1 MWRWTFHPRIPC
13 GQFRTGTQEREP
25 QLQAGLVLESL
36 RHIAENIKN
45 KSIKNPLV
53 ERENKK
59 MNDYLDINA
68 FVDSLDDVMDFGV
81 FGDVGNLDF
90 DSVGI
95 DSNEIDKAD
104 ETE

>member
-1 MWRWTFHPRIPC
+1 
-13 GQFRTGTQEREP
+13 
-25 QLQAGLVLESL
+25 
-36 RHIAENIKN
+36 
-45 KSIKNPLV
+45 
-53 ERENKK
+53 

-95 DSNEIDKAD
+95 NSNETDEADKD
-104 ETE
+104 ESE

>member
-1 MWRWTFHPRIPC
+1 
-13 GQFRTGTQEREP
+13 
-25 QLQAGLVLESL
+25 
-36 RHIAENIKN
+36 
-45 KSIKNPLV
+45 
-53 ERENKK
+53 

-81 FGDVGNLDF
+81 FGDVGSLDF